1 MKESTFIKKIVE
13 WFHTLSGTQ
22 IAVGATATGLLVAG
36 VIGGVIL
43 ADTLKA
49 SNDPVET
56 ESTEITES
64 VYPEALFGETE
75 TTEMTEAVEDILVE
89 ITTTSIDK
97 DLKIKIVD
105 ENGNLVKG
113 FPFVVTITPEGEEKG
128 KDYEDDDMD
137 GVIHIKDLEG
147 GEYIVLLQELKGI
160 LVEENEIT
168 ATVKGQIEYSKVD
181 VQNEIKKE
189 SQINASIEDTA
200 QNNVAEEAPIV
211 DTTPLV
217 DSKVEATTS
226 QYDNVDIAKLPAAVV
241 SGDRNEKSLDKTKVV
256 EILPPADTSTGGSTT
271 DTPTTDTSTGGST
284 TDTPADTS
292 TTDTPTDAPL
302 PGGTESQ
309 QNEDGTEGEGLN
321 SEEGGAYSAR
331 AKGHSFATTGAT
343 ETVTDTSVTVSIPKT
358 VTLYTVGTETS
369 TTANISLGISGDS
382 SVIKSYTWS
391 IADANVADLVVAAD
405 NNSATLKAK
414 TEGKTNVVIH
424 FEYYSNVEGA
434 VGTYDLICEVTVS
447 KHTDNTTQLV
457 DKDGNKLYL
466 DEAATKPATPAD
478 LGTAAKFYKNPKF
491 TGWQT
496 IDGYVYYYNE
506 EGKPVTGSQVI
517 GGVKYEFHEDG
528 KLKEN
533 QQTTGI
539 DVSKWQAKI
548 DWKAV
553 ADAGIDFAIIRCGY
567 RGSSTGVIVEDP
579 YFKANIQGATA
590 NGIKVG
596 VYFFTQAIT
605 EAEAVEEASAAISWV
620 SGYKLNFP
628 IFIDTEGS
636 GGRADSLGKSARTAI
651 VKAFCETVR
660 NSGYKPG
667 IYASKYWYYDN
678 LDASQLSTYNIWV
691 AQYNTECNYKGRY
704 DIWQYTSKG
713 SVPGIKGNVDMNIC
727 YTKY

>member
-256 EILPPADTSTGGSTT
+256 EILPPA
-271 DTPTTDTSTGGST
+271 DTSTGGST

>member
-1 MKESTFIKKIVE
+1 MKENAWIKKFLE
-13 WFHTLSGTQ
+13 WFHTLTGTQ
-22 IAVGATATGLLVAG
+22 IAVGATASGLLVAA
-36 VIGGVIL
+36 VIGGVVL
-43 ADTLKA
+43 FNTLHT
-49 SNDPVET
+49 SNDSQGTEGTEMTESLYSESLFVET
-56 ESTEITES
+56 ESTED
-64 VYPEALFGETE
+64 
-75 TTEMTEAVEDILVE
+75 TEMTEALEDILVE

-113 FPFVVTITPEGEEKG
+113 FPFVVTLTPEGEEKG

-137 GVIHIKDLEG
+137 GIIHIKDLEG

-160 LVEENEIT
+160 VVEENEIT

-181 VQNEIKKE
+181 IQNEIKNE

-200 QNNVAEEAPIV
+200 QNNVAVEAPIV

-217 DSKVEATTS
+217 DSKVEATTNP
-226 QYDNVDIAKLPAAVV
+226 YENVDITKLPAAVV
-241 SGDRNEKSLDKTKVV
+241 SGEKNEQALNKMKLETVPPV
-256 EILPPADTSTGGSTT
+256 EQTPPADTDTG
-271 DTPTTDTSTGGST
+271 
-284 TDTPADTS
+284 ADT
-292 TTDTPTDAPL
+292 TIPGDTQM
-302 PGGTESQ
+302 Q
-309 QNEDGTEGEGLN
+309 QNNTTGTEGSTDSLQNGTEGIDF
-321 SEEGGAYSAR
+321 EGGGSFSAR
-331 AKGHSFATTGAT
+331 AKGHSFTTTGAT
-343 ETVTDTSVTVSIPKT
+343 QTVVDTYATVSLPKS
-358 VTLYTVGTETS
+358 VTLYTVGTEAS
-369 TTANISLGISGDS
+369 TTANISLGISGDTK
-382 SVIKSYTWS
+382 VIQSYTWS
-391 IADANVADLVVAAD
+391 IADANIAEMVVAGD

-414 TEGKTNVVIH
+414 AEGTTKVIIH
-424 FEYYSNVEGA
+424 FVYYSDVSGNTN
-434 VGTYDLICEVTVS
+434 TYDLECQVTVS
-447 KHTDNTTQLV
+447 KHTDTTTQLV

-466 DEAATKPATPAD
+466 DEKATQIATPAD
-478 LGTAAKFYKNPKF
+478 LGTATQFYKNPKY

-496 IDGYVYYYNE
+496 IDGYLYYYNQD
-506 EGKPVTGSQVI
+506 GVPVTGAQVI
-517 GGVKYEFHEDG
+517 GGVNYEFHEDG

-533 QQTTGI
+533 QQSTGI
-539 DVSKWQAKI
+539 DVSKWQGKI
-548 DWKAV
+548 DWAAV
-553 ADAGIDFAIIRCGY
+553 ANAGIDFAIIRCGY

-678 LDASQLSTYNIWV
+678 LDTSQLSTYNIWV
-691 AQYNTECNYKGRY
+691 AQYNTVCNYSGRY
-704 DIWQYTSKG
+704 DMWQYTSSGK
-713 SVPGIKGNVDMNIC
+713 VPGISGNVDMNIC